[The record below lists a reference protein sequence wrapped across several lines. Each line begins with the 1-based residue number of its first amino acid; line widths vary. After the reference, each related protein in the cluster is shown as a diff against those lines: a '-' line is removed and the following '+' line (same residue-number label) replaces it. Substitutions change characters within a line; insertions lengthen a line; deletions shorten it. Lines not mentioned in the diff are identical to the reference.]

1 MAEFSDYSLY
11 TNTPVNQFYRGYYQ
25 PIDIPQ
31 DSSDMFMLIPSDY
44 QYKPGGLAYLLY
56 GSARLSWIF
65 SYFNREKISDPIFD
79 FKEGLI
85 IRCPTKERLMTYF

>member
-1 MAEFSDYSLY
+1 MVEFSDYSLY

-44 QYKPGGLAYLLY
+44 QYKPGGLA
-56 GSARLSWIF
+56 
-65 SYFNREKISDPIFD
+65 
-79 FKEGLI
+79 
-85 IRCPTKERLMTYF
+85 

>member
-1 MAEFSDYSLY
+1 MVEFSDYSLY

-25 PIDIPQ
+25 PIDIPF

-44 QYKPGGLAYLLY
+44 QYKPGRLANMLY